1 MSRQHFQ
8 AFSQMKTLKSY
19 ISHERAVPLDASRLR
34 SMVMRK
40 GLNFLEW
47 VNFKGSSVA
56 ALLSGH
62 KGVVVLL
69 HRDGGS
75 IGHYVLF
82 ARGPHGLEYFD
93 SYGLAPDRLC
103 AILGFSQDNTHR
115 FLRVVSQCATHHR
128 VANLQ
133 ARQSDTNTCGRY
145 AVCRFNFLW
154 ATTAQFA
161 AMMRHPSLS
170 PDDVVTLL
178 TLSADLSH
186 WASVLKDEKGG

>member
-1 MSRQHFQ
+1 VLPLFTPLK
-8 AFSQMKTLKSY
+8 QMKTLKSY
-19 ISHERAVPLDASRLR
+19 IDHERAVPLDVSRLR
-34 SMVMRK
+34 GMVMRK
-40 GLNFLEW
+40 GLKFLEW
-47 VNFKGSSVA
+47 VNFKGSSVE
-56 ALLSGH
+56 ALLGGH

-69 HRDGGS
+69 HKDGGS

-82 ARGPHGLEYFD
+82 TRSKRGLEYFD

-103 AILGFSQDNTHR
+103 AVLGFSHSDTHR
-115 FLRVVSQCATHHR
+115 FLRVVSQCAYHR
-128 VANLQ
+128 ATVANLQ

-161 AMMRHPSLS
+161 GMMRHHSLS

-186 WASVLKDEKGG
+186 WAKVLKDEK

>member
-1 MSRQHFQ
+1 
-8 AFSQMKTLKSY
+8 MKTLKSY
-19 ISHERAVPLDASRLR
+19 IDHERAVPLDAGRLR

-40 GLNFLEW
+40 GLKFMEFQ
-47 VNFKGSSVA
+47 NFKGSTVA
-56 ALLSGH
+56 SLLGGH
-62 KGVVVLL
+62 HGAVVLL
-69 HRDGGS
+69 HRDGGN

-82 ARGPHGLEYFD
+82 ARGPQGLLYFD
-93 SYGLAPDRLC
+93 SYGLSPDHLC
-103 AILGFSQDNTHR
+103 AILGFSQSDTHR
-115 FLRVVSQCATHHR
+115 FLRIVSQCGDHHR
-128 VANLQ
+128 VRLQ

-161 AMMRHPSLS
+161 AMMRHPSLH

-186 WASVLKDEKGG
+186 WKQVLKDER